1 MVSHKCHFTAPT
13 YSSLLQSWPLCSDK
27 NKPRTTEK
35 ETRKYIN
42 SASTLH
48 PMVNNSTCTQEP
60 VHYSTDVY
68 TNGVWRGHNVCYHL
82 HLPLRQYAFWLNLF
96 WFTRFVTNL
105 HAYLDFQNQWFV
117 TPSHSYVHTG
127 TNVCVLIILSLY
139 RFLMIVFIPLCCISA
154 WESGKYTEVR
164 IFKSLW

>member
-96 WFTRFVTNL
+96 WFTRFVTNFACL
-105 HAYLDFQNQWFV
+105 SRLSESVICH
-117 TPSHSYVHTG
+117 P
-127 TNVCVLIILSLY
+127 LSL
-139 RFLMIVFIPLCCISA
+139 LCTHRHKCVCFNHLVIIQIFNDSF
-154 WESGKYTEVR
+154 YTVVLYFCLR
-164 IFKSLW
+164 IR